1 MPGGGI
7 MSTPVTL
14 ALTGAQHASLK
25 AHLFPGDGK
34 EAAAIALC
42 GRRAGRHRQRLVVRE
57 LHPVPYTVC
66 TRRAPDGISWPVE
79 WMDDLLDRAAAEG
92 LSVIKV
98 HSHPAE
104 YRRFSEAD
112 DRSDARLFA
121 GIHAL
126 VDLPVPHASVIML
139 ADGSMLG
146 RTVGPAGEYD
156 PLAAITVAGD
166 DIDIWH
172 HVPPI
177 PSARALEVGR
187 ATPAFGHQMTAAL
200 SRLTAAVVG
209 CSGTGSIVIE
219 QLARLGFGRLILVD
233 PEKVERKNLNRIV
246 NAAWHDADAGVSK
259 VAVATRAIAAMGLG
273 TEVEVQAGNLIARS
287 AAEAVAEADIL
298 FGCLDSAEARDV
310 LNRISTHY
318 LIPYID
324 VGVRI
329 GALPDGTID
338 RIDGV
343 VHYIQPGGASL
354 LSREAYRVSQVS
366 AEGLKRRNPAL
377 YAARLHE
384 KYIDGA
390 AEEAPAVISVNMTM
404 ASLAVSECLA
414 RLYRTRN
421 SANRDF
427 AITRV
432 NLAEME
438 IETIAEGEPCPIFAP
453 AVGAG
458 DASPPL
464 GLPELSVAP

>member
-1 MPGGGI
+1 
-7 MSTPVTL
+7 MSTTL
-14 ALTGAQHASLK
+14 ALTRAQHSRLE

-42 GRRAGRHRQRLVVRE
+42 GRRAGRRRHRLVVRE
-57 LHPVPYTVC
+57 LHPVPYEVC
-66 TRRAPDGISWPVE
+66 TRRAHDGISWPVE
-79 WMDDLLDRAAAEG
+79 WMDELLDRAADEG
-92 LSVIKV
+92 WSVVKI
-98 HSHPAE
+98 HSHSVD

-112 DRSDARLFA
+112 DRSDAPLFA

-126 VDLPVPHASVIML
+126 VDRPVPHASVIML
-139 ADGSMLG
+139 AGGSMFG
-146 RTVGPAGEYD
+146 RAVGPVGEFD
-156 PLAAITVAGD
+156 PLESVTVVGD
-166 DIDIWH
+166 DIDIWR
-172 HVPPI
+172 HVPPV
-177 PSARALEVGR
+177 PSAKMLEVGR
-187 ATPAFGHQMTAAL
+187 ATPAFGHRMTAEL
-200 SRLTAAVVG
+200 GRLTAAVVG

-233 PEKVERKNLNRIV
+233 PKTVKRKNLNRIV
-246 NAAWHDADAGVSK
+246 NAASCDAGEAVSK
-259 VAVATRAIAAMGLG
+259 VAVATRAVTSMGLG
-273 TEVEVQAGNLIARS
+273 TVVEGYACNLIARPVV
-287 AAEAVAEADIL
+287 EAVAEADVL
-298 FGCLDSAEARDV
+298 FGCVDSAEARDV

-318 LIPYID
+318 LIPYVD

-343 VHYIQPGGASL
+343 VHYIQPDGSSL
-354 LSREAYRVSQVS
+354 LSREAYRVTQVS

-377 YAARLHE
+377 YAERLRE

-390 AEEAPAVISVNMTM
+390 EEEAPAVISVNMTLAAM
-404 ASLAVSECLA
+404 AVNECLA

-421 SANRDF
+421 RPNRDF

-438 IETIAEGEPCPIFAP
+438 IENLAEGAPCPVFAA

-458 DASPPL
+458 DMSPPL
-464 GLPELSVAP
+464 GLPELSVMPC